1 MEGIIPSGAK
11 GIFDP
16 AQVMA
21 SGAKPDRLRVMS
33 MNYRVEAYNLS
44 HASENRIHD
53 DATAQRFGFTGGLV
67 PGVEVF
73 AYCCHPAVERWGR
86 DFLRRGEIS
95 AGFQKPVY
103 DGRIATVTATPE
115 ADGLALAVESE
126 GIACATGFAHLPE
139 AAPEDVRL
147 TDWPAAS
154 PPETR
159 PKASDESL
167 APGLWLGTRALE
179 LTPQVLADYLRDVRE
194 ATPLYAK
201 QGLAHPGL
209 VLRMCNWLLTQ
220 NVVLGPWIHI
230 GSKLRF
236 HSEARL
242 GESLTARGRIAA
254 NSDRKG
260 HRIVTIDALV
270 LANNT
275 RPVARVTHDAIW
287 RPRQVAEAGG

>member
-1 MEGIIPSGAK
+1 
-11 GIFDP
+11 
-16 AQVMA
+16 
-21 SGAKPDRLRVMS
+21 MS
-33 MNYRVEAYNLS
+33 MTYRVEAYNLS

-73 AYCCHPAVERWGR
+73 AYCCHPAVAHWGR

-103 DGRIATVTATPE
+103 DGRIATVTATPD
-115 ADGLALAVESE
+115 ADGLALSVESE
-126 GIACATGFAHLPE
+126 GVACASGFARLPE
-139 AAPEDVRL
+139 APPQAVSL
-147 TDWPAAS
+147 ADWPAAS

-179 LTPQVLADYLRDVRE
+179 LTRQVLADYVRDVRE
-194 ATPLYAK
+194 TAPLYAE
-201 QGLAHPGL
+201 QGIAHPGL
-209 VLRMCNWLLTQ
+209 ILRMCNWLLTQ

-230 GSKLRF
+230 GSKVRF
-236 HSEARL
+236 HGEARV
-242 GESLTARGRIAA
+242 GESLTARGRITA

-270 LANNT
+270 LADDA
-275 RPVARVTHDAIW
+275 RLVARVTHDAIW
-287 RPRQVAEAGG
+287 RPRQVAEAGA

>member
-1 MEGIIPSGAK
+1 MT
-11 GIFDP
+11 
-16 AQVMA
+16 MT
-21 SGAKPDRLRVMS
+21 
-33 MNYRVEAYNLS
+33 YRVEAYNLS

-73 AYCCHPAVERWGR
+73 AYCCHPPVEKWGR
-86 DFLRRGEIS
+86 DFLSRGEVS
-95 AGFQKPVY
+95 VGFQKPVY

-115 ADGLALAVESE
+115 ADGLALSVESE
-126 GIACATGFAHLPE
+126 GVSCAAGFARLP
-139 AAPEDVRL
+139 ASPPTAISL
-147 TDWPAAS
+147 ADWPAAS

-167 APGLWLGTRALE
+167 APGHWLGTRALE
-179 LTPQVLADYLRDVRE
+179 LTPQVLADYVRDVRE
-194 ATPLYAK
+194 AAPLYAE
-201 QGLAHPGL
+201 QGIAHPGL

-230 GSKLRF
+230 GSKLHF

-242 GESLTARGRIAA
+242 GETLTARGRITA
-254 NSDRKG
+254 NIDRKG
-260 HRIVTIDALV
+260 HRIVTIEALV
-270 LANNT
+270 LANDA

-287 RPRQVAEAGG
+287 RPRQVAEAEG

>member
-1 MEGIIPSGAK
+1 
-11 GIFDP
+11 
-16 AQVMA
+16 
-21 SGAKPDRLRVMS
+21 MS
-33 MNYRVEAYNLS
+33 MTYRVKAYNLS

-67 PGVEVF
+67 PRVEVF

-103 DGRIATVTATPE
+103 DGRIATITATPE
-115 ADGLALAVESE
+115 ADGLALSVESE
-126 GIACATGFAHLPE
+126 GIACATGFARLPE
-139 AAPEDVRL
+139 TPPEEVCL
-147 TDWPAAS
+147 ADWPAAS

-167 APGLWLGTRALE
+167 APGLWLGTRVLE

-194 ATPLYAK
+194 TAPLYAE
-201 QGLAHPGL
+201 QDLAHPGL

-220 NVVLGPWIHI
+220 NVLLGPWIHI

-242 GESLTARGRIAA
+242 GESLTARGRITA

-270 LANNT
+270 LADGA

>member
-1 MEGIIPSGAK
+1 
-11 GIFDP
+11 
-16 AQVMA
+16 
-21 SGAKPDRLRVMS
+21 
-33 MNYRVEAYNLS
+33 MNMIYRVEAYNLS

-73 AYCCHPAVERWGR
+73 AYCCHPAVEQWGR
-86 DFLRRGEIS
+86 DFLRRGEIA

-115 ADGLALAVESE
+115 ADGLALSVESE
-126 GIACATGFAHLPE
+126 GIACANGFARMPE
-139 AAPEDVRL
+139 APAQAVSL
-147 TDWPAAS
+147 ADWTAAS

-167 APGLWLGTRALE
+167 APGLWLGTHVLE
-179 LTPQVLADYLRDVRE
+179 LTPQVLTDYLRDVRE
-194 ATPLYAK
+194 AAPLYAE

-209 VLRMCNWLLTQ
+209 ILRMCNWLLTQ

-236 HSEARL
+236 HGEARL
-242 GESLTARGRIAA
+242 GESLTARGRITG
-254 NSDRKG
+254 NIDRKG

-270 LANNT
+270 LANDV

-287 RPRQVAEAGG
+287 RPRQVTEAGV

>member
-1 MEGIIPSGAK
+1 MT
-11 GIFDP
+11 
-16 AQVMA
+16 MT
-21 SGAKPDRLRVMS
+21 
-33 MNYRVEAYNLS
+33 YRVEAYNLS

-73 AYCCHPAVERWGR
+73 AYCCHPPVEKWGR
-86 DFLRRGEIS
+86 DFLSRGEVS

-103 DGRIATVTATPE
+103 DGRVATVTATPE
-115 ADGLALAVESE
+115 ADGLALSVESE
-126 GIACATGFAHLPE
+126 GIACATGFARLPE
-139 AAPEDVRL
+139 TTPATASLAE
-147 TDWPAAS
+147 WPAAS

-179 LTPQVLADYLRDVRE
+179 LTPQVLADYVRDVRE
-194 ATPLYAK
+194 AAPLYAEH
-201 QGLAHPGL
+201 GLAHPGL

-242 GESLTARGRIAA
+242 GESLTARGRITA
-254 NSDRKG
+254 NIDRKG
-260 HRIVTIDALV
+260 HRIVTIEALV
-270 LANNT
+270 LADGA
-275 RPVARVTHDAIW
+275 RPVAHVTHDAIW
-287 RPRQVAEAGG
+287 RPRQVAEAEG

>member
-1 MEGIIPSGAK
+1 MSI
-11 GIFDP
+11 
-16 AQVMA
+16 
-21 SGAKPDRLRVMS
+21 MS
-33 MNYRVEAYNLS
+33 MTYRVEAYNLS

-103 DGRIATVTATPE
+103 DGRIATITATPD
-115 ADGLALAVESE
+115 ADGLALSVESE
-126 GIACATGFAHLPE
+126 GIACATGFARLPE
-139 AAPEDVRL
+139 TPPEEVCL
-147 TDWPAAS
+147 ADWPAAS

-167 APGLWLGTRALE
+167 APGLWLGTRVLE

-194 ATPLYAK
+194 TAPLYAE
-201 QGLAHPGL
+201 QGIAHPGL
-209 VLRMCNWLLTQ
+209 ILRMCNWLLTQ
-220 NVVLGPWIHI
+220 NVVLGPWIHV

-242 GESLTARGRIAA
+242 GESLTARGRITA

-270 LANNT
+270 LADGA

>member
-1 MEGIIPSGAK
+1 MT
-11 GIFDP
+11 
-16 AQVMA
+16 MT
-21 SGAKPDRLRVMS
+21 
-33 MNYRVEAYNLS
+33 YRVEAYNLS

-73 AYCCHPAVERWGR
+73 AYCCHPPVEKWGR
-86 DFLRRGEIS
+86 DFLSRGEVS

-115 ADGLALAVESE
+115 ADGLALSVESE
-126 GIACATGFAHLPE
+126 GVSCAAGFARLPASP
-139 AAPEDVRL
+139 AATISL
-147 TDWPAAS
+147 ADWPAAS
-154 PPETR
+154 PREAR

-167 APGLWLGTRALE
+167 APGLWLGTHALA

-194 ATPLYAK
+194 TAPFYAE
-201 QGLAHPGL
+201 QGIAHPGL
-209 VLRMCNWLLTQ
+209 ILRMCNWLLTQ

-236 HSEARL
+236 QSEARL
-242 GESLTARGRIAA
+242 SESLTARGRITA
-254 NSDRKG
+254 NIDRKG
-260 HRIVTIDALV
+260 HRIVTIEALV
-270 LANNT
+270 LAGGA
-275 RPVARVTHDAIW
+275 RPIAQVTHDAIW

>member
-1 MEGIIPSGAK
+1 MAGIIPSGAK

-33 MNYRVEAYNLS
+33 MTYRVEAYNLS

-167 APGLWLGTRALE
+167 APGLWLGTRE
-179 LTPQVLADYLRDVRE
+179 LVLAPDVLANYLRDVRE
-194 ATPLYAK
+194 AAPLYAE

-242 GESLTARGRIAA
+242 GERLTARGRITA

-270 LANNT
+270 LADGT